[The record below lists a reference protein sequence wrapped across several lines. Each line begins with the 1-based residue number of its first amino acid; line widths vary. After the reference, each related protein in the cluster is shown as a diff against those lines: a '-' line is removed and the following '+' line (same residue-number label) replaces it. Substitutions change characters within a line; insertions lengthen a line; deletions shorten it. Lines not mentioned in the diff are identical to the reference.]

1 MEQIRLE
8 NFSKSVK
15 LKYLINSTIIDYIEQ
30 MIEVRQ
36 IEKDTINFQ
45 VYIFFALVGFAL
57 SDRIPIS
64 RKMYIS
70 NYCSVKM
77 IDV

>member
-1 MEQIRLE
+1 
-8 NFSKSVK
+8 
-15 LKYLINSTIIDYIEQ
+15 

-57 SDRIPIS
+57 SDRISIS
-64 RKMYIS
+64 RKMYTFQII
-70 NYCSVKM
+70 VA
-77 IDV
+77 